1 MIYCYLNKIFLYSF
15 IIIIKKSLKFAYF
28 MSRSR
33 FPYYVVFDRWKWF
46 CSIHLTIEIACIFSL
61 WYIVGSYNLITLK
74 STLLYNFFVSCNCMR
89 INILILP
96 LYFNKS
102 SKAEYEHNITIT
114 DIIIYRTDE
123 LRKNYD

>member
-1 MIYCYLNKIFLYSF
+1 
-15 IIIIKKSLKFAYF
+15 
-28 MSRSR
+28 
-33 FPYYVVFDRWKWF
+33 
-46 CSIHLTIEIACIFSL
+46 
-61 WYIVGSYNLITLK
+61 
-74 STLLYNFFVSCNCMR
+74 MR